1 MVVDASPAYSES
13 EISEIQKRTLRVLI
27 AGQIA
32 GSAALSAAVTV
43 GAFVVQDILGQK
55 TPWGGIASATV
66 TIGTAFMAQLLSRL
80 MLRQGRRRGLMLGY
94 FLALV
99 GGLIAGFGVERQSLA
114 IFLFGLF
121 LW

>member
-1 MVVDASPAYSES
+1 MAVVVSPVYSES
-13 EISEIQKRTLRVLI
+13 EIREIQKRTLRVLI

-66 TIGTAFMAQLLSRL
+66 P
-80 MLRQGRRRGLMLGY
+80 LRACAR
-94 FLALV
+94 
-99 GGLIAGFGVERQSLA
+99 IAVD
-114 IFLFGLF
+114 
-121 LW
+121 